1 MDFRFT
7 ETLLLIRVDSRQRD
21 QLLGREVLVA
31 LEQFKL
37 DGQVAIV
44 TGAGR
49 GVGEGIAKV
58 LAEAGAT
65 VVGTARTSSEI
76 EQTVKAIEEAGG
88 NGLALTADALY
99 RSDSERVVQTAV
111 DEFGRI
117 DILVNNVGFATYGP
131 FLSLTDDNLRQT
143 FDYCVTSAF
152 VMSQLAVPHMLKVGR
167 GSIVNISSGAG
178 RFGIRGLL
186 PYSVAKGGL
195 EALTRAMA
203 QELAPKI
210 RVNAIAL
217 GAFMTTGLQSS
228 FDLMPGSEEKLKEL
242 TPLHR
247 IGDVADLGRLT
258 LYLSTR
264 DCYATNSTFVVD
276 GGLQGPNS
284 SLPIPDL

>member
-1 MDFRFT
+1 M
-7 ETLLLIRVDSRQRD
+7 
-21 QLLGREVLVA
+21 A
-31 LEQFKL
+31 LEQFEL
-37 DGQVAIV
+37 TGQVAIV

-65 VVGTARTSSEI
+65 VVGTARTSSEVDSTI
-76 EQTVKAIEEAGG
+76 EDIKAGGG
-88 NGLALTADALY
+88 NGLALTADALV
-99 RSDSERVVQTAV
+99 RKDSERVVQTTV

-117 DILVNNVGFATYGP
+117 DILVNNVGFATFGP
-131 FLSLTDDNLRQT
+131 FLNLTDENLRDT

-152 VMSQLAVPHMLKVGR
+152 IMSQLVVPHMLAVGK

-186 PYSVAKGGL
+186 PYCVAKGGL

-228 FDLMPGSEEKLKEL
+228 FDLLPGSEEKLKQR

-264 DCYATNSTFVVD
+264 DCYATNSVFVVD

-284 SLPIPDL
+284 ELPIPDL

>member
-1 MDFRFT
+1 M
-7 ETLLLIRVDSRQRD
+7 
-21 QLLGREVLVA
+21 A
-31 LEQFKL
+31 LEQFRL

-65 VVGTARTSSEI
+65 VVGTARTSAEVEATI
-76 EQTVKAIEEAGG
+76 EDIEEAGG
-88 NGLALTADALY
+88 SGLALTADALV
-99 RSDSERVVQTAV
+99 RSDSERVIRTAI
-111 DEFGRI
+111 DSFGRI
-117 DILVNNVGFATYGP
+117 DILINNVGFATYGP
-131 FLSLTDDNLRQT
+131 FLSLSEEDLRNT

-152 VMSQLAVPHMLKVGR
+152 IMSQLAVPHMLAVGR

-195 EALTRAMA
+195 ESLTRAMA

-228 FDLMPGSEEKLKEL
+228 FDLMPGSEEQLKAR

-247 IGDVADLGRLT
+247 VGDVADLGRLA
-258 LYLSTR
+258 LYLSTA
-264 DCYATNSTFVVD
+264 DCYATSSVFVVD

-284 SLPIPDL
+284 ELPIPDL

>member
-1 MDFRFT
+1 M
-7 ETLLLIRVDSRQRD
+7 
-21 QLLGREVLVA
+21 A
-31 LEQFKL
+31 LEQFEL
-37 DGQVAIV
+37 TGQVAIV

-49 GVGEGIAKV
+49 GVGEGIARV

-65 VVGTARTSSEI
+65 VVGTARTPSEVESTI
-76 EQTVKAIEEAGG
+76 EDIKAAGG
-88 NGLALTADALY
+88 NGLALTADALV
-99 RSDSERVVQTAV
+99 RKDSERVVQTTV

-117 DILVNNVGFATYGP
+117 DILVNNVGFATFGP
-131 FLSLTDDNLRQT
+131 FLNLTDENLRDT

-152 VMSQLAVPHMLKVGR
+152 IMSQLVVPHMLAVGK

-186 PYSVAKGGL
+186 PYCVAKGGL

-228 FDLMPGSEEKLKEL
+228 FDLLPGSEEKLKER

-264 DCYATNSTFVVD
+264 DCYATNSVFVVD

-284 SLPIPDL
+284 ELPIPDL

>member
-1 MDFRFT
+1 M
-7 ETLLLIRVDSRQRD
+7 
-21 QLLGREVLVA
+21 A
-31 LEQFKL
+31 LEQFQL

-65 VVGTARTSSEI
+65 VVGTARTTSEVESTIADI
-76 EQTVKAIEEAGG
+76 EAAGG
-88 NGLALTADALY
+88 TGLALTADA
-99 RSDSERVVQTAV
+99 RKREDSERVVQTAV
-111 DEFGRI
+111 DKFGRI
-117 DILVNNVGFATYGP
+117 DILVNNVGFANVGP
-131 FLSLTDDNLRQT
+131 FLSLTSDQLRET

-152 VMSQLAVPHMLKVGR
+152 DMSQLVVPHMLAVGR

-186 PYSVAKGGL
+186 PYCVAKGGL

-217 GAFMTTGLQSS
+217 GAFLTSGLQVG
-228 FDLMPGSEEKLKEL
+228 FDLMPGSEDQLKDR

-247 IGDVADLGRLT
+247 VGDVADLGRLT
-258 LYLSTR
+258 VYLCTR
-264 DCYATNSTFVVD
+264 DCYATSATFVVD
-276 GGLQGPNS
+276 GGLQGPNTE
-284 SLPIPDL
+284 LPIPDL

>member
-1 MDFRFT
+1 M
-7 ETLLLIRVDSRQRD
+7 
-21 QLLGREVLVA
+21 A
-31 LEQFKL
+31 LEQFQL
-37 DGQVAIV
+37 HGQVAIV

-65 VVGTARTSSEI
+65 VVGTARTTSEI
-76 EQTVKAIEEAGG
+76 NQTIEEITAAGG
-88 NGLALTADALY
+88 TGLALTADALN
-99 RSDSERVVQTAV
+99 RDDSERVVQTAA

-131 FLSLTDDNLRQT
+131 FLSLTSDNLRST

-152 VMSQLAVPHMLKVGR
+152 DMSQLVVPHMLEVGR

-217 GAFMTTGLQSS
+217 GAFMTAGLQSS
-228 FDLMPGSEEKLKEL
+228 FDLMPGSEDQLKER

-258 LYLSTR
+258 VYLCTR

-284 SLPIPDL
+284 ELPIPDL

>member
-1 MDFRFT
+1 M
-7 ETLLLIRVDSRQRD
+7 
-21 QLLGREVLVA
+21 A
-31 LEQFKL
+31 LEQFRL
-37 DGQVAIV
+37 DDQVAIV

-65 VVGTARTSSEI
+65 VVGTARTSSEVNETI
-76 EQTVKAIEEAGG
+76 EAIQDAGG
-88 NGLALTADALY
+88 KGLAITADALV
-99 RSDSERVVQTAV
+99 REDSERVVRTAV

-117 DILVNNVGFATYGP
+117 DILINNVGFATYGS
-131 FLSLTDDNLRQT
+131 FLDLTDDNLRLT

-152 VMSQLAVPHMLKVGR
+152 IMSQLVVPHMLKVGR

-186 PYSVAKGGL
+186 PYCVAKGGL

-228 FDLMPGSEEKLKEL
+228 FDLMPGSEEQLKAR

-247 IGDVADLGRLT
+247 VGDVEDLGRLA

-264 DCYATNSTFVVD
+264 DCYATNSVFVVD

-284 SLPIPDL
+284 ELPIPDL

>member
-1 MDFRFT
+1 
-7 ETLLLIRVDSRQRD
+7 
-21 QLLGREVLVA
+21 VA
-31 LEQFKL
+31 LEQFNL
-37 DGQVAIV
+37 AGQVAIV

-65 VVGTARTSSEI
+65 VVGTARTTPEVESTI
-76 EQTVKAIEEAGG
+76 EDIKAAGG
-88 NGLALTADALY
+88 KGLALTADALQ
-99 RSDSERVVQTAV
+99 REDSERVVQSTI
-111 DEFGRI
+111 DEFDRI
-117 DILVNNVGFATYGP
+117 DILVNNVGFHVTYGP
-131 FLSLTDDNLRQT
+131 FLDLTDESLRLA

-152 VMSQLAVPHMLKVGR
+152 IMSQLAVPHMLEVGA
-167 GSIVNISSGAG
+167 GSIINISSGAA

-186 PYSVAKGGL
+186 PYSAAKGGL

-210 RVNAIAL
+210 RVNAISL
-217 GAFMTTGLQSS
+217 GSFMTGGLQYS
-228 FDLMPGSEEKLKEL
+228 FDLIPGSEEKLKEL

-247 IGDVADLGRLT
+247 VGDVADLGRLT

-264 DCYATNSTFVVD
+264 DCYATSSVFIVD

-284 SLPIPDL
+284 TLPMPDL

>member
-1 MDFRFT
+1 
-7 ETLLLIRVDSRQRD
+7 
-21 QLLGREVLVA
+21 VA
-31 LEQFKL
+31 LEQFQL

-65 VVGTARTSSEI
+65 VVGTARTSSEVDGTI
-76 EQTVKAIEEAGG
+76 KDIVDAGG
-88 NGLALTADALY
+88 KGLALTADALE
-99 RSDSERVVQTAV
+99 RADSERVVMTAV

-131 FLSLTDDNLRQT
+131 FLSLNDDDLRKT

-152 VMSQLAVPHMLKVGR
+152 VMSQLAVPHMLAVGR

-228 FDLMPGSEEKLKEL
+228 FDLMPGSEDKLKEL

-247 IGDVADLGRLT
+247 VGDVADLGRLA

-264 DCYATNSTFVVD
+264 DCYATSSVFNVD
-276 GGLQGPNS
+276 GGIQGPNS

>member
-1 MDFRFT
+1 MPLNGESYRM
-7 ETLLLIRVDSRQRD
+7 
-21 QLLGREVLVA
+21 A
-31 LEQFKL
+31 LEQFRL

-49 GVGEGIAKV
+49 GVGAGIAKV
-58 LAEAGAT
+58 LAEAGAA
-65 VVGTARTSSEI
+65 VVGTARTTSEI
-76 EQTVKAIEEAGG
+76 QTTFAEIAADGG
-88 NGLALTADALY
+88 TGLPLTADALS
-99 RSDSERVVQTAV
+99 RQDSERVVQTTV
-111 DEFGRI
+111 DRFGRV

-131 FLSLTDDNLRQT
+131 FLGLAEDDLRNT

-152 VMSQLAVPHMLKVGR
+152 TMSQLAVPHMLEVGR
-167 GSIVNISSGAG
+167 GSIINISSGAG

-217 GAFMTTGLQSS
+217 GAFMTAGLQSS
-228 FDLMPGSEEKLKEL
+228 FDLMPGSEDKLKEL

-247 IGDVADLGRLT
+247 IGDVADLGRLAV
-258 LYLSTR
+258 YLSTR

>member
-1 MDFRFT
+1 
-7 ETLLLIRVDSRQRD
+7 
-21 QLLGREVLVA
+21 VA

-49 GVGEGIAKV
+49 GVGEGIANV
-58 LAEAGAT
+58 LAEAGAI

-76 EQTVKAIEEAGG
+76 DSTIEDIKATGG
-88 NGLALTADALY
+88 NGLAVTADALV
-99 RSDSERVVQTAV
+99 REDSERVVQTTI

-131 FLSLTDDNLRQT
+131 FLNLTDDDLRNT

-152 VMSQLAVPHMLKVGR
+152 IMSQLVVPHMVEVGR

-228 FDLMPGSEEKLKEL
+228 FDLMPGSEDKLKEL

-258 LYLSTR
+258 VYLCTR
-264 DCYATNSTFVVD
+264 DCYATNATFVVD

-284 SLPIPDL
+284 ELPIPDL